1 MFNSAQSTIFDAENN
16 RVKIHRQNKIFR
28 EVDNEVQ
35 VYNFDIMRLL
45 VSDPSKQMCMKLD
58 LADLSPFTAKQD
70 PAVQGSNRTKSKLK
84 PLINKVQQK

>member
-1 MFNSAQSTIFDAENN
+1 M
-16 RVKIHRQNKIFR
+16 
-28 EVDNEVQ
+28 
-35 VYNFDIMRLL
+35 YNFDIMRLL

>member
-1 MFNSAQSTIFDAENN
+1 MGVVARKEFNEGFKVYNSAQSTIFDAENN

-28 EVDNEVQ
+28 EIDNEVQ

-58 LADLSPFTAKQD
+58 IADLSPFTAKPD
-70 PAVQGSNRTKSKLK
+70 SGVQSSSK
-84 PLINKVQQK
+84 